1 MQNFLIAIV
10 VVVVLGGG
18 YLLWQ
23 NSSQPAV
30 VTPTPT
36 PTTPT
41 PTPPTPTPA
50 PAPTPSPTPTPA
62 PVTVTY
68 TDAGFSPS
76 SVTVKKGQAV
86 RFVNNSSSQEVWPA
100 SAVHPT
106 HSVYP
111 VKTALDCLGS
121 SFDACKGLKTGESW
135 SFTFNS
141 VGEWRYHDHLHASKT
156 GTVIVTE

>member
-36 PTTPT
+36 PTPT
-41 PTPPTPTPA
+41 
-50 PAPTPSPTPTPA
+50 A

-76 SVTVKKGQAV
+76 SVTIKQGQTV
-86 RFVNNSSSQEVWPA
+86 RFVNNSSSQEMWPA

-111 VKTALDCLGS
+111 QKSGSDCLGS
-121 SFDACKGLKTGESW
+121 SFDACKSLKPSESW
-135 SFTFNS
+135 SFTFDS

-156 GTVIVTE
+156 GTVVVTQ